1 MKNVTTTRPGLAFRD
16 AVTSFAG
23 SSSGAVHLK

>member
-1 MKNVTTTRPGLAFRD
+1 MKNIISTARGLAFRD